1 MQDAT
6 TLGARTTVDL
16 QNAPIDL
23 HILGSFRV
31 PGVMNWQAEGLY
43 VNDDGLTTDLQGNV
57 NQYYIKATYSQT
69 GAETLTIQVNQQ
81 MVATNYFNA
90 STNCSSVNS
99 ADLLQNI
106 YVYNATAFKQHDTFT
121 VSVSYDD
128 DIENYQTIGTAYFDA
143 PTNRIIYD
151 TTT

>member
-1 MQDAT
+1 M
-6 TLGARTTVDL
+6 
-16 QNAPIDL
+16 
-23 HILGSFRV
+23 
-31 PGVMNWQAEGLY
+31 
-43 VNDDGLTTDLQGNV
+43 

-151 TTT
+151 TNTKEK